1 MRETSRQ
8 VQAAIEPVA
17 FNGRNRRPLKIL
29 VHQSS
34 YSNKMLKQILRLH
47 LIREYAREKTWL
59 VMDSVKE
66 NRRQKKKLE
75 RLLAGSAM

>member
-1 MRETSRQ
+1 MRETSNQ

-17 FNGRNRRPLKIL
+17 FNGQNTRPLKIL

-47 LIREYAREKTWL
+47 LSREYAREKPWF

-66 NRRQKKKLE
+66 NRRQNK
-75 RLLAGSAM
+75 